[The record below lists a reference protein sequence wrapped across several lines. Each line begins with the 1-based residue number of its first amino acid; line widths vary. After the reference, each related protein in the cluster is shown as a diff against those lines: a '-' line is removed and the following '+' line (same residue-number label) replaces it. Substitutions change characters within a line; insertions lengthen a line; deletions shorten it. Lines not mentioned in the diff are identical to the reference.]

1 MSIFFAAAAT
11 QGFLLAVILGIHR
24 KNILAN
30 RILAIWIAILSI
42 DLLQQIY
49 YLEAYYRTYP
59 QFILVLNLL
68 PLTYGGFLFLYV
80 RSFLTDQPL
89 RKKDS
94 LHFVFFLIGLILQ
107 IPLMFLQDHEKLQLI
122 EQALAGQIHWQ
133 IQIFSL
139 LLPIISSTYAI
150 LSYRLLQ
157 QHPMAQHKSLSWLS
171 FMLKLNMIIWLVVW
185 LSILIP
191 QETLIITTHI
201 IYLLVGLVI
210 YSLGYFSLRQPNIF
224 IEGNYTFKEPTPKYG
239 ENRLPDELRESIW
252 QELEAYMRTKE
263 PWRAAN
269 LTLMQLAND
278 TGISSHHISQV
289 LNDHLGVS
297 FNDYLNQYRVN
308 AVCAA
313 LTNKDP
319 TLLEIAMD
327 CGFSSKSS
335 FNATFKKHTGKTPSE
350 YRKSI

>member
-1 MSIFFAAAAT
+1 MSIFFAAAAI
-11 QGFLLAVILGIHR
+11 QGFILSVILGIHR

-49 YLEAYYRTYP
+49 YLDAYYSTYP
-59 QFILVLNLL
+59 QFILVINLL

-80 RSFLTDQPL
+80 RSFLTDRPL
-89 RKKDS
+89 RKKDGW
-94 LHFVFFLIGLILQ
+94 HFVFFLVGLIAQ
-107 IPLMFLQDHEKLQLI
+107 IPMMFLPAHEKLQLV
-122 EQALAGQIHWQ
+122 EQALAGTVNWQ

-139 LLPIISSTYAI
+139 LLPIIASIYAI
-150 LSYRLLQ
+150 QSYRLLQ
-157 QHPMAQHKSLSWLS
+157 QHPNAKHKSLSWLS
-171 FMLKLNMIIWLVVW
+171 FMLKLNMVIWLVVW

-191 QETLIITTHI
+191 QDTLIITTQI

-224 IEGNYTFKEPTPKYG
+224 VEGNYTFKEPAPKYG

-252 QELEAYMRTKE
+252 QALQAYMHTKE
-263 PWRAAN
+263 PWRETN

-297 FNDYLNQYRVN
+297 FNEYLNQYRVN

-313 LTNKDP
+313 LINKDAG
-319 TLLEIAMD
+319 LLEIAMES
-327 CGFSSKSS
+327 GFSSKSS
-335 FNATFKKHTGKTPSE
+335 FNAIFKKHTGKTPSE